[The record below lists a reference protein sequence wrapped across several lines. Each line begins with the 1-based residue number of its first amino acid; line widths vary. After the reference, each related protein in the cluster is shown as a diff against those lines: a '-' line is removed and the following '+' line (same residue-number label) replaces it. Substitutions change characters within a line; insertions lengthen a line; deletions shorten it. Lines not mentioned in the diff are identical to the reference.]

1 MTKRIRARERDTIL
15 QSLRAGVVPNIGL
28 QYIQVGR
35 SSEVEALLNDI
46 ERVKN
51 DGAFIRFIIGE
62 YGSGKTFFLH
72 LIRTISHQK
81 GLVTVHADLSPD
93 RRLQASGGQARS
105 LYSELIKNMSTKT
118 SPNGGAIKNVVEKF
132 IGKLLSESS
141 DDNTVDGLIH
151 SALTPIRDMVG
162 GYDFVEVIKCYWE
175 GHDTGNEELK
185 SDAIRW
191 LRAEY
196 TTKTDAKNA
205 LGVRTI
211 INDDNFYDQIKL
223 LARFVKVAGYQGLIV
238 GIDEMVNLYKLHS
251 TIARKN
257 NYEQILRILNDCLQG
272 NVEGFGFLMNGTP
285 EFLMDSRKGLYSYD
299 ALQTRLSQNS
309 FAEKEGLKDFSGPI
323 IKLDNLQPEDIYV
336 LLVNIRNVFAS
347 YDEDKYLISDEG
359 IKSFMHHCQNNIGAS
374 YFQTPRNTI
383 KEFVHLLSTLEQNED
398 VSWEMLINKIDIKED
413 VESVLEDDEE
423 SEADDDLSSFSI

>member
-1 MTKRIRARERDTIL
+1 MSKRIRARERDTIL

-28 QYIQVGR
+28 QHIQVGR
-35 SSEVEALLNDI
+35 ANEIEALINDI
-46 ERVKN
+46 ERVKD

-72 LIRTISHQK
+72 LVRSIAHQK
-81 GLVTVHADLSPD
+81 NLVTIHGDLSPD

-105 LYSELIKNMSTKT
+105 LYSELIKNMSTRT
-118 SPNGGAIKNVVEKF
+118 SPNGGAIGNVVEKF
-132 IGKLLSESS
+132 IGKLLSKTSKT
-141 DDNTVDGLIH
+141 DKVDQVIYSEL
-151 SALTPIRDMVG
+151 APIREMVG
-162 GYDFVEVIKCYWE
+162 GYDFSEVVKSYWK
-175 GHDTGNEELK
+175 GHNDGNEELK

-191 LRAEY
+191 LRAEFS
-196 TTKTDAKNA
+196 TKTDAKNA

-211 INDDNFYDQIKL
+211 INDDNFYDQLKL
-223 LARFVKVAGYQGLIV
+223 LARFVKISGYDGLIV

-272 NVEGFGFLMNGTP
+272 NVQGIGFVLNGTP

-309 FAEKEGLKDFSGPI
+309 FASQAGLKDYSGPI
-323 IKLDNLQPEDIYV
+323 IKLDNLQPEDIFV
-336 LLVNIRNVFAS
+336 LLKNIRDVFS
-347 YDEDKYLISDEG
+347 SNNEDEYLIQEDG
-359 IKSFMHHCQNNIGAS
+359 IKSFMHHCQNVIGSS

-383 KEFVHLLSTLEQNED
+383 KEFVHLLSTLEQNPQVD
-398 VSWEMLINKIDIKED
+398 WEMLIDKIDIKKD
-413 VESVLEDDEE
+413 TESVLENVEEDDN
-423 SEADDDLSSFSI
+423 DDLSSFSL